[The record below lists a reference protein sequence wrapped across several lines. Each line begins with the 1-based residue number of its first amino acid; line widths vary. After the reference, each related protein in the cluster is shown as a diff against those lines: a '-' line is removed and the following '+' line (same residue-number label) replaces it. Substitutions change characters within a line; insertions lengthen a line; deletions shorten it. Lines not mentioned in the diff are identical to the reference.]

1 MCGCDQPERGE
12 SPAVQAGTA
21 PQRSSGPYQ
30 CASLAPQNRPK
41 GPRLLAPRTTWDI
54 RGEIV
59 PGDGAS
65 LVSLFLDSL
74 SLPTSP
80 LATTMLHGV
89 FSSVFL
95 LSCPTPPILSL
106 TMGEPRGGTWL
117 VPCRPGGCRYGR
129 PTHINSTALI
139 LHSPLPLAPA
149 PIPSC
154 NTPCTCSAR
163 REGQVYGSHG
173 ALEGALPG
181 CHGALPVI
189 DGAIP

>member
-1 MCGCDQPERGE
+1 MVVISLKEANR
-12 SPAVQAGTA
+12 
-21 PQRSSGPYQ
+21 QRCRPGRRRNARQ
-30 CASLAPQNRPK
+30 GHTCASLAPQNRPK
-41 GPRLLAPRTTWDI
+41 GPRLLAPRTTSDI

-80 LATTMLHGV
+80 LATTMV
-89 FSSVFL
+89 SSL
-95 LSCPTPPILSL
+95 LSVLVVVSHTCPILSL

-117 VPCRPGGCRYGR
+117 VPCRPGVCRYGR

-154 NTPCTCSAR
+154 NSTPCTCSAR